1 MDCKEK
7 LPSALMKGYSRKF
20 EKGLESMSP
29 FEIKNK
35 LIEFAE
41 EHTRKAFCLFL
52 NAGRGNPNWIAT
64 VPREAFFLLG
74 KFGLEE
80 CRRVFDLSEGIAGIP
95 VEKGIAKRFEDFI
108 QQHKVERGLSL
119 FCR

>member
-41 EHTRKAFCLFL
+41 AVSYTHLTL
-52 NAGRGNPNWIAT
+52 PT
-64 VPREAFFLLG
+64 TS
-74 KFGLEE
+74 
-80 CRRVFDLSEGIAGIP
+80 RV
-95 VEKGIAKRFEDFI
+95 
-108 QQHKVERGLSL
+108 
-119 FCR
+119 

>member
-41 EHTRKAFCLFL
+41 EHTRKAFCYF
-52 NAGRGNPNWIAT
+52 
-64 VPREAFFLLG
+64 
-74 KFGLEE
+74 
-80 CRRVFDLSEGIAGIP
+80 
-95 VEKGIAKRFEDFI
+95 
-108 QQHKVERGLSL
+108 
-119 FCR
+119 

>member
-35 LIEFAE
+35 LVFATYTE
-41 EHTRKAFCLFL
+41 KALFISNALTRK
-52 NAGRGNPNWIAT
+52 
-64 VPREAFFLLG
+64 
-74 KFGLEE
+74 
-80 CRRVFDLSEGIAGIP
+80 S
-95 VEKGIAKRFEDFI
+95 
-108 QQHKVERGLSL
+108 
-119 FCR
+119 

>member
-20 EKGLESMSP
+20 EKGLELMSP

-64 VPREAFFLLG
+64 VPREAFFYWENSVWKSAVGYSIFLKELQ
-74 KFGLEE
+74 
-80 CRRVFDLSEGIAGIP
+80 VFL
-95 VEKGIAKRFEDFI
+95 
-108 QQHKVERGLSL
+108 
-119 FCR
+119 

>member
-35 LIEFAE
+35 LIEFA
-41 EHTRKAFCLFL
+41 CLL
-52 NAGRGNPNWIAT
+52 YTSDAA
-64 VPREAFFLLG
+64 
-74 KFGLEE
+74 
-80 CRRVFDLSEGIAGIP
+80 D
-95 VEKGIAKRFEDFI
+95 D
-108 QQHKVERGLSL
+108 Q
-119 FCR
+119 